1 MERIRGYRYRAYPNK
16 AQREFFEKTFGCCR
30 FVYNHYLEAK
40 KNLWK
45 EWRDTLSY
53 SEMSR
58 DLSKNL
64 KKEKVWLKEA
74 DSIALQQS
82 LRHLDRAY
90 QNFFKNRCGY
100 PQLRKKHAKQSY
112 RTMNVNGNIQI
123 DGDTIKLPKAGSV
136 KIVNTRDFKGRIINA
151 TVSRTPS
158 GRYYISLQVEE
169 EYEVLPNEGG
179 MTGIDVGLKTLCTD
193 DSGGMVQ
200 NPRTL
205 ALHEKRIKR
214 LQRSL
219 SRKKKGSKNR
229 NKARLKLA
237 REHEKVADIRND
249 YQHKV
254 TAKLAK
260 ENQIVCIED
269 LNVKGMMRNH
279 KLAKSISD
287 ASWGEF
293 CRKLEY
299 KMVDHGGIVI
309 RVPRTYPSSQLCSR
323 CGAKNPEVKDLSVR
337 NWVCPECGAEHDR
350 DINAAKNI
358 LTKGLEILA
367 S

>member
-1 MERIRGYRYRAYPNK
+1 
-16 AQREFFEKTFGCCR
+16 
-30 FVYNHYLEAK
+30 
-40 KNLWK
+40 
-45 EWRDTLSY
+45 
-53 SEMSR
+53 
-58 DLSKNL
+58 
-64 KKEKVWLKEA
+64 
-74 DSIALQQS
+74 
-82 LRHLDRAY
+82 
-90 QNFFKNRCGY
+90 
-100 PQLRKKHAKQSY
+100 
-112 RTMNVNGNIQI
+112 MNVNGNIQI

-293 CRKLEY
+293 FRKLEY
-299 KMVDHGGIVI
+299 KMADHGGIVI

-323 CGAKNPEVKDLSVR
+323 CGTKNPEVKDLSVR

>member
-100 PQLRKKHAKQSY
+100 PQPRKKHAKQSY

-200 NPRTL
+200 NPRPL

-229 NKARLKLA
+229 NKARLK
-237 REHEKVADIRND
+237 
-249 YQHKV
+249 
-254 TAKLAK
+254 
-260 ENQIVCIED
+260 QIGRAHV
-269 LNVKGMMRNH
+269 
-279 KLAKSISD
+279 
-287 ASWGEF
+287 
-293 CRKLEY
+293 
-299 KMVDHGGIVI
+299 
-309 RVPRTYPSSQLCSR
+309 
-323 CGAKNPEVKDLSVR
+323 
-337 NWVCPECGAEHDR
+337 
-350 DINAAKNI
+350 
-358 LTKGLEILA
+358 
-367 S
+367 

>member
-82 LRHLDRAY
+82 LRHLDKAY

-229 NKARLKLA
+229 NKARIKLA
-237 REHEKVADIRND
+237 REHEKMADR
-249 YQHKV
+249 
-254 TAKLAK
+254 
-260 ENQIVCIED
+260 
-269 LNVKGMMRNH
+269 
-279 KLAKSISD
+279 
-287 ASWGEF
+287 
-293 CRKLEY
+293 
-299 KMVDHGGIVI
+299 GGILI
-309 RVPRTYPSSQLCSR
+309 KVPRTYPSSQRCSC
-323 CGAKNPEVKDLSVR
+323 CGRQNRKVRDLSIR
-337 NWVCPECGAEHDR
+337 SWTCPACGTQHDR
-350 DINAAKNI
+350 DMNAAVNI
-358 LTKGLEILA
+358 LAKGLEMLA